1 MPFDVVFYMGK
12 PMPPFPLFNLPFPS
26 QLFARFRRVASFER
40 SFSHEAHNL
49 PINCWNRQVQV
60 LLCVS
65 VLTPNSR
72 VISFRAD
79 VLAIRD
85 YRSFKNL
92 PPGTALTQAAARLLA
107 QDDMSILSYG
117 TASRASRNHPAKNA
131 FDSVL
136 LYSFSVPAPT

>member
-72 VISFRAD
+72 PMCWPSVTIG
-79 VLAIRD
+79 VL
-85 YRSFKNL
+85 KTCL
-92 PPGTALTQAAARLLA
+92 PEPPSLRLLRGCWLRTTCRYLVMA
-107 QDDMSILSYG
+107 PLLEPQETTPLKMLSTQCYS
-117 TASRASRNHPAKNA
+117 TR
-131 FDSVL
+131 SVCL
-136 LYSFSVPAPT
+136 RQRD